1 MNNIFDFILNAVFH
15 LIFSLISLVFFFGI
29 IALTLIL
36 KRWYKVTKIEYYTRI
51 QQEYAVM
58 VTDKKRKFRI
68 GIYIQRKIMYI
79 TGIYFTIK
87 SFLLIILA
95 IFMLASVIDLIFIVL
110 KNISPDVGYVIFLK
124 TYIVICLVVGL
135 WLLYAAVKN
144 LLFNANIIMFIVEVI
159 CGLYFV
165 YIFYGGIG
173 SDF

>member
-1 MNNIFDFILNAVFH
+1 M
-15 LIFSLISLVFFFGI
+15 S
-29 IALTLIL
+29 
-36 KRWYKVTKIEYYTRI
+36 
-51 QQEYAVM
+51 
-58 VTDKKRKFRI
+58 
-68 GIYIQRKIMYI
+68 
-79 TGIYFTIK
+79 
-87 SFLLIILA
+87 SFLR
-95 IFMLASVIDLIFIVL
+95 
-110 KNISPDVGYVIFLK
+110 NISPDVGYVIFLK